1 MQGITPFFAFLL
13 GAAIGGLSYGPFK
26 RWLVGLRR
34 ASLDQKRRP
43 QAQREDAQALLLM
56 FATLHPA
63 PWLLILGIPVALYQ
77 LVFGPLR
84 WIWCCLVAGIAVAA
98 ALIALHE
105 RIMARGVRFATP
117 SRR

>member
-1 MQGITPFFAFLL
+1 MAGVSPLFAFLL
-13 GAAIGGLSYGPFK
+13 GAAIGVLSYGPFK
-26 RWLVGLRR
+26 RWLIGLKR
-34 ASLDQKRRP
+34 ASLDQMRRP
-43 QAQREDAQALLLM
+43 HAQREDSQALLLM

-84 WIWCCLVAGIAVAA
+84 WIWCCLVAGAAVAA
-98 ALIALHE
+98 ALIVIHE
-105 RIMARGVRFATP
+105 RILARGVRFATP